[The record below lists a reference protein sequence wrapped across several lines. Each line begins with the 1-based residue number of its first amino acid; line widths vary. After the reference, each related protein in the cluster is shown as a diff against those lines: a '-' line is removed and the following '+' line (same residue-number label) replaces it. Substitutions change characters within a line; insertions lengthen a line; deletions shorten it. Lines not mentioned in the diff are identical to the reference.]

1 MNARLD
7 HTPIRYPDVIAPINR
22 IPAPTPQHLD
32 EPRAQPDE
40 AGQDDLGEWAVLN
53 ADKLRP
59 AKPANPDDVF
69 SQDED
74 ADEALANAV
83 SDADTLQ
90 ALSWLHKNKVLPDH
104 VWHVINEASM
114 AMAEKR
120 LNGSRA

>member
-32 EPRAQPDE
+32 EPRAQPDYE
-40 AGQDDLGEWAVLN
+40 AMDEVSAYAQTMPRHAVP
-53 ADKLRP
+53 AD
-59 AKPANPDDVF
+59 PDDVF

-74 ADEALANAV
+74 ADEVLANAV
-83 SDADTLQ
+83 SDADTLK

-120 LNGSRA
+120 LNRSI